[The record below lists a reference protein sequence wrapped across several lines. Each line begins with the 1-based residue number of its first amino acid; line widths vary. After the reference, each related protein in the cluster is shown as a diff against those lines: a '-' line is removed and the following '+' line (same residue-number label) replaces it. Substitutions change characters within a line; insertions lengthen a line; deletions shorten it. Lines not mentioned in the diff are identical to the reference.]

1 MNEEDEHGD
10 YRSPADVMTMLA
22 IIFGGIAV
30 ILVSM
35 LVGM

>member
-1 MNEEDEHGD
+1 MNEENEQGD
-10 YRSPADVMTMLA
+10 YRSPADVKTMLT
-22 IIFGGIAV
+22 IIFVGIGV

>member
-1 MNEEDEHGD
+1 MYEDDEQGNFK
-10 YRSPADVMTMLA
+10 SPADVKTMLA
-22 IIFGGIAV
+22 IIFVGIGV